1 MDFNMD
7 VLWDGKFRIN
17 ISTIKMKISITIEAN
32 TQEELFKRMDEI
44 KFAINDELFEE
55 LMDGSL
61 KVNNSTIEFDD
72 EYEERVNTT
81 CL

>member
-72 EYEERVNTT
+72 EYEERLNTT

>member
-1 MDFNMD
+1 
-7 VLWDGKFRIN
+7 
-17 ISTIKMKISITIEAN
+17 MKISITIEAN

-44 KFAINDELFEE
+44 KFAISDELFEE

-61 KVNNSTIEFDD
+61 KVNNSIIEIDD
-72 EYEERVNTT
+72 EYEEKLSTT